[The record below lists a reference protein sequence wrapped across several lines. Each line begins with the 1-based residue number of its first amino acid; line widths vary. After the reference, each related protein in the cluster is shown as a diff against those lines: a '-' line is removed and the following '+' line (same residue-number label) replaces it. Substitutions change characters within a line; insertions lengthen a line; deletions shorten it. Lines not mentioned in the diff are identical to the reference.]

1 MKSMWLFGMICLL
14 LVLVGTMA
22 PSIAHNPSAIP
33 RSPGIAPLDEDIQD
47 AQEKYISSPIAEG
60 MDSTYIFPPV
70 QDSYIDM
77 ETPTS
82 NTHYYAVF
90 FFLRVRSLEGKNQ
103 RSLIQFNP
111 VSGIP
116 PGSQILDAYIRTWL
130 NFPPVES
137 RLFDMHRITE
147 AWTDTSVTWNTQPG
161 YTPLVTTTLDTGVEP
176 IWLEWNVTGD
186 IQRFFNGSVENH
198 GWLIK
203 DRSEDASPPGF
214 YCTLRAL
221 EAPRYRPQ
229 LIIQWREDTQPPL
242 IRLGNLEGNQTVYTP
257 QVVVTGQAEDNGGI
271 IMIRYY
277 HDWEGGSWRDSQNLS
292 HGYSRY
298 CFEWPVTLVRGTNR
312 LGVECQ
318 DIQGN
323 TNLVSVTLIYHED
336 TVSPWIEIVQ
346 PREGSFYLGGR
357 EIITSNFPVSLVMGK
372 ITSRVDAEDN
382 ESGIDRVDFMLD
394 GNICHSDDTSPYEWV
409 MDTATVSW
417 GKHVLSVNGYDRG
430 GNVAC
435 DERDIIMLFI

>member
-1 MKSMWLFGMICLL
+1 
-14 LVLVGTMA
+14 MA
-22 PSIAHNPSAIP
+22 SSIDYT
-33 RSPGIAPLDEDIQD
+33 SPVTRGHLGIAPLGDDIPD
-47 AQEKYISSPIAEG
+47 TQEQNISSPIAEG
-60 MDSTYIFPPV
+60 MDNTYIFSPV

-77 ETPTS
+77 ETPFS

-103 RSLIQFNP
+103 RSLIQFDP
-111 VSGIP
+111 MSGIP
-116 PGSQILDAYIRTWL
+116 PGSQIIDAYIRTWL

-147 AWTDTSVTWNTQPG
+147 AWTDTSVTWNNQPE

-176 IWLEWNVTGD
+176 LWLEWDATSD
-186 IQRFFNGSVENH
+186 IQRFFNGSVVNH

-203 DRSEDASPPGF
+203 DHSEDASPPGF

-229 LIIQWREDTQPPL
+229 LIIQWREDTQPPF
-242 IRLGNLEGNQTVYTP
+242 IRLGNPEGNQTVYTP
-257 QVVVTGQAEDNGGI
+257 HVVVTGQAEDNGGI
-271 IMIRYY
+271 SMIRYY
-277 HDWEGGSWRDSQNLS
+277 HDWEGGSWSDTQNLS
-292 HGYSRY
+292 YGYSRY
-298 CFEWPVTLVRGTNR
+298 CFEWPVMLSRGINR
-312 LGVECQ
+312 LRVECQ

-323 TNLVSVTLIYHED
+323 SNLVSFTLIYRED
-336 TVSPWIEIVQ
+336 ALSPCIEIVQ

-357 EIITSNFPVSLVMGK
+357 EIITSDFPVSLVMGK

-394 GNICHSDDTSPYEWV
+394 GNICYSDDASPYEWM
-409 MDTATVSW
+409 MDSSTVSW
-417 GKHVLSVNGYDRG
+417 GKHVLSVSGYDKG
-430 GNVAC
+430 GNVAR